1 MAKAANQAQKEEVR
15 NAAHLACIT
24 MHAEMRAKAVAE
36 DQETLDR
43 KQKAAEAS
51 KLSHTQNTEA
61 ILVEQEQRRQ
71 ATHEAVMADHEAD
84 RIKREKEAAE
94 QLASKQKVV
103 AQFTDSIKNS
113 KNATAEERQALLQ
126 QINMAILAERNKIRD
141 KIAEDS
147 KTEVAQ
153 KAQQATLF
161 RQIMAES
168 SGAILEKR
176 AQELKEVQARAA
188 AYRIEV
194 EAEKVIKDL
203 AIREKQ
209 EEAMLKALPAT
220 FLKAFEGLDQDGDGL
235 IDFFEFQTS
244 IAHIGLN
251 WDEQTS
257 YKVFKKIDAD
267 GNGTLDQ
274 EEFMAVMEQV
284 ENILDDYPDASPDE
298 ILKSALEAIVVDDD
312 EKDDWKQI
320 ENDADA
326 EMNELEVLYKQ
337 RDALVKKLKEKERY
351 NAPGRL

>member
-1 MAKAANQAQKEEVR
+1 MARDSVR
-15 NAAHLACIT
+15 
-24 MHAEMRAKAVAE
+24 V
-36 DQETLDR
+36 
-43 KQKAAEAS
+43 
-51 KLSHTQNTEA
+51 
-61 ILVEQEQRRQ
+61 
-71 ATHEAVMADHEAD
+71 ATHEKVMADHAAD
-84 RIKREKEAAE
+84 KQKREKEASS
-94 QLASKQKVV
+94 QLQAKQQVV
-103 AQFTDSIKNS
+103 ASFTEQIKNS

-126 QINMAILAERNKIRD
+126 KINMAILAERGKIRD
-141 KIAEDS
+141 KIAVDAQ
-147 KTEVAQ
+147 TEVQQ

-161 RQIMAES
+161 RQIMSDSAAQIGKEKAAAVKES
-168 SGAILEKR
+168 
-176 AQELKEVQARAA
+176 QARMA

-194 EAEKVIKDL
+194 EAEKAIKDL

-257 YKVFKKIDAD
+257 YKVFKKIDTD

-284 ENILDDYPDASPDE
+284 ENILDDYPEATPDE
-298 ILKSALEAIVVDDD
+298 VLKAALETIVVDD
-312 EKDDWKQI
+312 EEGGDWKGI
-320 ENDADA
+320 EAQADA

-351 NAPGRL
+351 APGKL